1 MPEWLNGTV
10 LKTVIREIVSGVR
23 IPEPPQNINCKM
35 GKFYEDL
42 DTLNELIKKLDKKNQ
57 ISEFIIK
64 SLRHMKE
71 NPSKSISDVIK
82 ETKKEHY
89 K

>member
-1 MPEWLNGTV
+1 LGFFSYITYLIEN
-10 LKTVIREIVSGVR
+10 
-23 IPEPPQNINCKM
+23 NYM

-57 ISEFIIK
+57 LAEFIIRVVRK
-64 SLRHMKE
+64 MKE
-71 NPSKSISDVIK
+71 NPTKSVSDVIK

-89 K
+89 Q

>member
-1 MPEWLNGTV
+1 MGFFSYITYLIEN
-10 LKTVIREIVSGVR
+10 
-23 IPEPPQNINCKM
+23 NYM

-57 ISEFIIK
+57 LGAFIIK
-64 SLRHMKE
+64 ALRLMKE
-71 NPSKSISDVIK
+71 NPNKSISDVIK